1 VIVTSP
7 ALTPVTRP
15 FSSTVATS
23 VLSDVYVIFVLAGFT
38 VAVICSVAPTAT
50 MSAAFTESAGFL
62 TVIVAFNV
70 FFTALPDFLPV
81 TLTLYPGSFQ
91 GRKCIK

>member
-1 VIVTSP
+1 MF
-7 ALTPVTRP
+7 AGL
-15 FSSTVATS
+15 TVALIAS
-23 VLSDVYVIFVLAGFT
+23 VD
-38 VAVICSVAPTAT
+38 PTAT
-50 MSAAFTESAGFL
+50 SLAADTDNAGFL

-91 GRKCIK
+91 GRKCIKIRLY